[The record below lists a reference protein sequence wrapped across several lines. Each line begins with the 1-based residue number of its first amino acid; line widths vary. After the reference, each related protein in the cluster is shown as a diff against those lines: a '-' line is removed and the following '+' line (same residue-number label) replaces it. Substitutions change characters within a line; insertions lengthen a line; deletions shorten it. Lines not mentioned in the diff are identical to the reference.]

1 MPDGVIAL
9 LALFYDASTY
19 DKYCRISRLIP
30 YPQML
35 VVFTL
40 S

>member
-1 MPDGVIAL
+1 MPDGFIAL
-9 LALFYDASTY
+9 LMLFCDIPTY

-30 YPQML
+30 YPQVL